1 MGVWRDGWMLP
12 SAVAD
17 AAAAAAAAAK
27 ILAKSE
33 LLREKWTS
41 KRILEKSGPREKW
54 TPKQYS

>member
-12 SAVAD
+12 S
-17 AAAAAAAAAK
+17 AAAAAAAK

-54 TPKQYS
+54 APKKHSYM